1 MKKNNSPRGL
11 LNQELKTVEWSQHD
25 TLTVLRAAD
34 HGGHRSMKAT
44 TKLALTMM
52 IALVLMATTALAAT
66 LLFSP
71 RYDVLQLADQA
82 LLEKYGITEEMQP
95 ALHHNIMEA
104 DGAVIVTYEMVEGI
118 VMREN
123 RFGVYTVSVR
133 DGKAEAAWSMDGMDT
148 AGGLEAPAWGSEQL
162 LMYVQNYA
170 RVGSYMESH
179 GMLQNAPMVTPA
191 PAGVPDKW
199 EQDKQTAL
207 SMAKIPLEDAA
218 ALGQEAVIV
227 RYGLTEQQAAMLVR
241 FDGSAPDGYSDES
254 TYEIVDGRPLVNL
267 FFHLTQKPGEW
278 VEKDGIYVVTINL
291 LDGTVED
298 IYYDTGL
305 MGNG

>member
-1 MKKNNSPRGL
+1 MKTDFRQLVDRELSGL
-11 LNQELKTVEWSQHD
+11 RWDEARQAR
-25 TLTVLRAAD
+25 VLASLEPK
-34 HGGHRSMKAT
+34 GGTSVKRKMTMS
-44 TKLALTMM
+44 LAF
-52 IALVLMATTALAAT
+52 ALVLMMMASVALAAT

-71 RYDVLQLADQA
+71 RYDALQLADQA

-95 ALHHNIMEA
+95 ALHHNITEI
-104 DGAVIVTYEMVEGI
+104 DGAVVVTYEMVEGI

-123 RFGVYTVSVR
+123 RFGMYTVTVR

-148 AGGLEAPAWGSEQL
+148 VGGLEAPAWGSEQL
-162 LMYVQNYA
+162 MMYVQNYA
-170 RVGSYMESH
+170 QVGSYMESH

-199 EQDKQTAL
+199 NQDKQTAL
-207 SMAKIPLEDAA
+207 SMAKITLEDAVA
-218 ALGQEAVIV
+218 IGRDAVIV

-241 FDGSAPDGYSDES
+241 FDGSDPDGYGDES
-254 TYEIVDGRPLVNL
+254 TYEIGNGRPLVNL

-278 VEKDGIYVVTINL
+278 VKKDGIYVVTINL
-291 LDGTVED
+291 LDGAVED
-298 IYYDTGL
+298 IYYDNGL

>member
-1 MKKNNSPRGL
+1 
-11 LNQELKTVEWSQHD
+11 
-25 TLTVLRAAD
+25 
-34 HGGHRSMKAT
+34 MKAT

-71 RYDVLQLADQA
+71 RYDALQLADQA

-95 ALHHNIMEA
+95 ALHHNITEA
-104 DGAVIVTYEMVEGI
+104 DGAVIVTYELVEGI

-123 RFGVYTVSVR
+123 RFGVYTVTVR

-191 PAGVPDKW
+191 PADIPDKW
-199 EQDKQTAL
+199 EHDKQTAL
-207 SMAKIPLEDAA
+207 SMAQITLVDAA
-218 ALGQEAVIV
+218 AIGREAVTA

-241 FDGSAPDGYSDES
+241 FDGSDPDGYSDES
-254 TYEIVDGRPLVNL
+254 TYEIVEGRPMVNL

-291 LDGTVED
+291 LDGAVED

>member
-1 MKKNNSPRGL
+1 
-11 LNQELKTVEWSQHD
+11 
-25 TLTVLRAAD
+25 
-34 HGGHRSMKAT
+34 
-44 TKLALTMM
+44 
-52 IALVLMATTALAAT
+52 MATTALAAT

-71 RYDVLQLADQA
+71 RYDALQLADQA

-95 ALHHNIMEA
+95 ALHHNITEA

-123 RFGVYTVSVR
+123 RFGVYTVTVR

-191 PAGVPDKW
+191 PADIPDKW
-199 EQDKQTAL
+199 EHDKQTAL
-207 SMAKIPLEDAA
+207 SMAQITLEDAA
-218 ALGQEAVIV
+218 AIGREAVTA
-227 RYGLTEQQAAMLVR
+227 RYGLNEQQVTMLVR
-241 FDGSAPDGYSDES
+241 FDGSDPDGYSDES
-254 TYEIVDGRPLVNL
+254 TYEIVEGRPLVNL
-267 FFHLTQKPGEW
+267 FFHLTQNPGHMRDDGYYEPGVW
-278 VEKDGIYVVTINL
+278 AEKDGIYVVTINL
-291 LDGTVED
+291 LDGAVED